1 MELTVKPTR
10 DRSDFSSLSASWQ
23 PVLTALVAG
32 ACMMVLEIVAGRIA
46 APYIGYSLYTW
57 TMIIGVVLAGTS
69 LGNYL
74 GGRLADRWASPR
86 LLGGI
91 LALGGLAS
99 LCILAIDVLK
109 RLTTV
114 QSLTLS
120 NLPLIVGLVVFASLL
135 FFVPCTI
142 LGAVS
147 PTVARLAVRDL
158 GTTGSA
164 LGRIYAAGSLGSIL
178 GTFAAGFVL
187 ISSLGTHAVVWGVG
201 WLLVVLGLLFLL
213 GRRWLWVLP
222 VTLAVALGTVLV
234 FGQGWLRGPCVRET
248 DYFCIQVRQE
258 EYQGRRVL
266 ALYLD
271 RLLHSYSSPDDPTQL
286 VYEYEKLYADTTAY
300 QAQRKGGQLRT
311 LFIGGGG
318 YTFPRYVAAAYP
330 GSAIHV
336 VEIDPG
342 VTEVAYQMLG
352 LRRDSGIV
360 TYNEDAR
367 MFLARQPSG
376 RYDLILGDA
385 FNDFSVPYHLTTR
398 EFNDRVHA
406 WLAEDGLYVVN
417 IIDGPWG
424 QFLRAYAHT
433 LRQTFQHVYLA
444 FTIQSWRQSPRSTLV
459 LIAGDVPL
467 DMGALQEAGP
477 LLASQLLSDAEV
489 EALLTE
495 GRVVTLT
502 DRYAP
507 VDQMLMR
514 VFLDQVPR

>member
-1 MELTVKPTR
+1 MELTLRPPT
-10 DRSDFSSLSASWQ
+10 DRSGPSSLSALWQ
-23 PVLTALVAG
+23 PVFIAFIAS
-32 ACMMVLEIVAGRIA
+32 ACMMMLEIIAGRIT

-57 TMIIGVVLAGTS
+57 TLIIVVVLASTG

-86 LLGGI
+86 FLGGI
-91 LALGGLAS
+91 LAVGGLAS
-99 LCILAIDVLK
+99 LCILAVDALK
-109 RLTTV
+109 RLMTL

-120 NLPLIVGLVVFASLL
+120 NLPLIVGLVAFALLL

-147 PTVARLAVRDL
+147 PVVARLTVRDL

-164 LGRIYAAGSLGSIL
+164 IGRIYAAGSLGSIV

-187 ISSLGTHAVVWGVG
+187 ISSLGTHAAVWGIG
-201 WLLVVLGLLFLL
+201 WLLAMLGLLFSL
-213 GRRWLWVLP
+213 GRRWPWVLP
-222 VTLAVALGTVLV
+222 IVLAVIAGTALV
-234 FGQGWLRGPCVRET
+234 FGQGGLHGPCIRET
-248 DYFCIQVRQE
+248 DYFCIQVRE
-258 EYQGRRVL
+258 EQHQGRRVL

-271 RLLHSYSSPDDPTQL
+271 RLLHSFSSPDDPTQL

-318 YTFPRYVAAAYP
+318 YTFPRYVEAVYP
-330 GSAIHV
+330 GSTIHV

-376 RYDLILGDA
+376 QYDLILGDA
-385 FNDFSVPYHLTTR
+385 FNDFSVPYHLTTK

-406 WLAEDGLYVVN
+406 WLADDGLYVVN

-424 QFLRAYAHT
+424 QFLRAYTHT

-444 FTIQSWRQSPRSTLV
+444 FTIESWRQSPRSTLV

-467 DMGALQEAGP
+467 DMPALRTAGP